1 MSNAMFDRK
10 LEYGVVLEGG
20 GAKGAYQIGVW
31 KALIKN
37 NIKIKGVAGVSVG
50 ALNAAL
56 IAMGNYE
63 LAENIWT
70 NIKYSTIMDVNDK
83 IMHNIINK
91 NIKDLKLQNL
101 REDGMRILLDGGF
114 DALPLKTL
122 ISDNIDE
129 KAIRESGIE
138 LVLGTFS
145 LSELKEVE
153 LSLDDIEEGKLVD
166 FLMASASFPLFKRE
180 KVDGKT
186 YIDGGVSNNL
196 PIDMLIK
203 RGYKNIIVIRIH
215 GIGIEKRVKIPDDV
229 NLIEIEPDVDL
240 GYVLQFDKNKA
251 NKNIQIGYYDC
262 LRVIH
267 SLIGR
272 FYYIEDIILS
282 EECFLKEFIE
292 IDDEL
297 LKKMIEFYKLSSV
310 NKNKIRI
317 LIEDIY
323 PMIATGL
330 KLHKEWSYKDLY
342 IALLEAYAKRLRIK
356 RYEIYSI
363 EALKREMAFKT
374 DTKIRSKDFD
384 LVIELGKHLILR

>member
-356 RYEIYSI
+356 RYEVYSI